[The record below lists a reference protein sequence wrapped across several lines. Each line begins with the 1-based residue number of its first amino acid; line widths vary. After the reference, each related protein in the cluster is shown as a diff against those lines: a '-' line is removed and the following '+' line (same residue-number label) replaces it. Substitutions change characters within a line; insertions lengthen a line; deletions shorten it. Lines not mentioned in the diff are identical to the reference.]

1 MTITPSK
8 GEPRNPAAIDP
19 KSSVMTLPIAYAIVT
34 QAILRAR
41 NKFQMET
48 FSVAVVDGGGHLTGF
63 GRQNNAWLG
72 SVDEAIKK
80 ARTAIFYENNSET
93 LTKPEF
99 GGTQMSGVQFS
110 NDGLIAFPGGLLV
123 KNRKG
128 DTNSKTD
135 KIIGAIGVSGK
146 CIKGPCDP
154 GKDCYDKCKEVLH
167 DVAGF
172 ARCAWV
178 AQASVHPNN
187 PCEDC
192 SCLESTPGK
201 IKKGK

>member
-8 GEPRNPAAIDP
+8 GEPRNDIAAVNP

-34 QAILRAR
+34 AAILRAR

-48 FSVAVVDGGGHLTGF
+48 FSVAVVDGGGHLTAF
-63 GRQNNAWLG
+63 GRQRDAWLG
-72 SVDEAIKK
+72 SVDVAIKK
-80 ARTAIFYENNSET
+80 ARTAILYENSSEK
-93 LTKPEF
+93 LTKPEL
-99 GGTQMSGVQFS
+99 GGTQMSGIQFS
-110 NDGLIAFPGGLLV
+110 NGGLIAFPGGLLV
-123 KNRKG
+123 RNRKE

-146 CIKGPCDP
+146 CIKGKGNCDP

-167 DVAGF
+167 DVAGY

-178 AQASVHPNN
+178 TQASVHPNN
-187 PCEDC
+187 PCQDC
-192 SCLESTPGK
+192 SCLSK
-201 IKKGK
+201 